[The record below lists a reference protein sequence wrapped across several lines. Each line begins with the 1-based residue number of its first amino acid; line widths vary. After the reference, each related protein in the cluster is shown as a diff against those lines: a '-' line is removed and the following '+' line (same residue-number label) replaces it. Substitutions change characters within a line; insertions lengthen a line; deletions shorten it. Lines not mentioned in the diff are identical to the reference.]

1 MDVSGRISRLVI
13 SGGAEFVLVLRV
25 EDIRWLTGFTGGTA
39 QLLIHRGNHEAWLLV
54 DGRYFDRAIDETTA
68 SRATVNIERVVP
80 DVSTDEMIARIVGS
94 STVAV
99 DSTHLTAHFMNVLQR
114 HCTVVPEPT
123 QLDDLRRVKDEAEIS
138 LIASAAIIAD
148 DALLSV
154 VTDGLVG
161 KTEKQ
166 IRNRLDHLMREG
178 GADDVA
184 FDTIV
189 ATGALGARPHHEPS
203 DAIVENGHGVVI
215 DFGAMVQGYKSDMTR
230 TIRIG
235 AVSAEYQRMFD
246 LVIEAEA
253 AGIASVKAGV
263 VGASVDAAARA
274 VFLREGVDHEY
285 VHGTGHGIGL
295 YIHEQP
301 ILSPRCTAVLGVNE
315 VVTVEPGLYRGG
327 VGGVRIEDLVV
338 VTGDSC
344 RILTHTPKD
353 LTCPR
358 SQRTI

>member
-1 MDVSGRISRLVI
+1 MNVSGRLSRL
-13 SGGAEFVLVLRV
+13 SRGDGADFILIKRL

-39 QLLIHRGNHEAWLLV
+39 QLLVRRSTHEAWLLV
-54 DGRYFDRAIDETTA
+54 DGRYFE
-68 SRATVNIERVVP
+68 RATDEAVHSHAAVNIERVVP
-80 DVSTDEMIARIVGS
+80 DVSTEEMLAAIVGTAS
-94 STVAV
+94 LAV
-99 DSTHLTAHFMNVLQR
+99 DPNHVTAHSMSMLQS
-114 HCTVVPEPT
+114 HCTVVHERT
-123 QLDDLRRVKDEAEIS
+123 QLDDLRRVKDDAEIS
-138 LIASAAIIAD
+138 LIATAAGIAD
-148 DALLSV
+148 KALAEIV
-154 VTDGLVG
+154 ADGLTG

-166 IRNRLDHLMREG
+166 IRNRLDHLMRET

-184 FDTIV
+184 FETIV
-189 ATGALGARPHHEPS
+189 ATGPMGARPHHEPS
-203 DAIVENGHGVVI
+203 DAIVEDGHGVVI

-230 TIRIG
+230 TIRVG
-235 AVSAEYQRMFD
+235 DVSAEYQRMFD

-253 AGIASVKAGV
+253 AGIASVKAGA
-263 VGASVDAAARA
+263 VGAAVDAAARA

-358 SQRTI
+358 SPRTI

>member
-1 MDVSGRISRLVI
+1 MDVSSRLPRLVDND
-13 SGGAEFVLVLRV
+13 GAEFVLVLRV

-39 QLLIHRGNHEAWLLV
+39 QLLVRRSNHEAWLLV
-54 DGRYFDRAIDETTA
+54 DGRYFE
-68 SRATVNIERVVP
+68 RATDEIADSLASVHIERVVS
-80 DVSTDEMIARIVGS
+80 DVSTDEMIARIVGA

-99 DSTHLTAHFMNVLQR
+99 DPTHLTAHFMSVLQC
-114 HCTVVPEPT
+114 HCTVINERT
-123 QLDDLRRVKDEAEIS
+123 QLDDLRRVKDDAEIS
-138 LIASAAIIAD
+138 LIASAALIAD
-148 DALLSV
+148 DALAMV
-154 VTDGLVG
+154 VADGLVG

-166 IRNRLDHLMREG
+166 IRNRLDHLMREA

-189 ATGALGARPHHEPS
+189 ATGPLGARPHHEPS
-203 DAIVENGHGVVI
+203 DAIVEDGHGVVI

-230 TIRIG
+230 TVRVG

-246 LVIEAEA
+246 LVLEAES

-263 VGASVDAAARA
+263 LGAAVDAAARA

-358 SQRTI
+358 SPRTI

>member
-1 MDVSGRISRLVI
+1 MDVSSRLPRLVDND
-13 SGGAEFVLVLRV
+13 GAEFVLVLRV

-39 QLLIHRGNHEAWLLV
+39 QLLVRRSNHEAWLLV
-54 DGRYFDRAIDETTA
+54 DGRYFE
-68 SRATVNIERVVP
+68 RATDEIADSLASVHIERVVS
-80 DVSTDEMIARIVGS
+80 DVSTDEMIARIVGA

-99 DSTHLTAHFMNVLQR
+99 DSTHLTAHFMSVLQR
-114 HCTVVPEPT
+114 HCTVVHERT
-123 QLDDLRRVKDEAEIS
+123 QLDDLRRVKDDEEIS
-138 LIASAAIIAD
+138 LIASAALIAD
-148 DALLSV
+148 DALAMV
-154 VTDGLVG
+154 VADGLVG

-166 IRNRLDHLMREG
+166 IRNRLDHLMREA

-189 ATGALGARPHHEPS
+189 ATGPLGARPHHEPS
-203 DAIVENGHGVVI
+203 DAIVEDGHGVVI

-230 TIRIG
+230 TIRVG
-235 AVSAEYQRMFD
+235 AVSDEYQRMFE
-246 LVIEAEA
+246 LVLEAET
-253 AGIASVKAGV
+253 AGIDSVKAGV
-263 VGASVDAAARA
+263 IGAAVDAAARA
-274 VFLREGVDHEY
+274 VFLREGVGHEY

-301 ILSPRCTAVLGVNE
+301 ILSPRCTAVLAVNE

-344 RILTHTPKD
+344 RILTLTPKD

-358 SQRTI
+358 SPRTI

>member
-1 MDVSGRISRLVI
+1 MDVSGRLSRL
-13 SGGAEFVLVLRV
+13 SSDGAEFVLILRL
-25 EDIRWLTGFTGGTA
+25 EDIRWLTGFTGVTA
-39 QLLIHRGNHEAWLLV
+39 QLLVRRSNHDAWLLV
-54 DGRYFDRAIDETTA
+54 DGRYFDRATDEIADSNA
-68 SRATVNIERVVP
+68 SAYIERVVP
-80 DVSTDEMIARIVGS
+80 DVSTDEMIARIVGT

-99 DSTHLTAHFMNVLQR
+99 DPTHVTAHFMTVLQS
-114 HCTVVPEPT
+114 HCAVVHERT
-123 QLDDLRRVKDEAEIS
+123 QLDDLRRVKDDSEIA
-138 LIASAAIIAD
+138 LIACAAGIAD
-148 DALLSV
+148 DALAMV
-154 VTDGLVG
+154 VADGLAG
-161 KTEKQ
+161 RTEKQ
-166 IRNRLDHLMREG
+166 IRNQLDHLMREA

-184 FDTIV
+184 FETIV
-189 ATGALGARPHHEPS
+189 ATGPLGARPHHEPS
-203 DAIVENGHGVVI
+203 DAIVEDGHGVVI
-215 DFGAMVQGYKSDMTR
+215 DFGAMVHGYKSDMTR
-230 TIRIG
+230 TIRVG
-235 AVSAEYQRMFD
+235 AVSDEYQRMFE

-253 AGIASVKAGV
+253 AGVEAVKAGV
-263 VGASVDAAARA
+263 VGAAVDAAARA

-301 ILSPRCTAVLGVNE
+301 ILSPRCTAVLAVNE

-358 SQRTI
+358 SPRTI

>member
-1 MDVSGRISRLVI
+1 MDVSSRLPRLS
-13 SGGAEFVLVLRV
+13 SGDGAEFVLILRL

-39 QLLIHRGNHEAWLLV
+39 QLLVRRSTHEAWLLV
-54 DGRYFDRAIDETTA
+54 DGRYFE
-68 SRATVNIERVVP
+68 RATDEIGSSHASVHIERVVP
-80 DVSTDEMIARIVGS
+80 EVSTDEMIAQIVSDS
-94 STVAV
+94 SVAV
-99 DSTHLTAHFMNVLQR
+99 DPTHVTAHFMTVLQS
-114 HCTVVPEPT
+114 HCAVIHERT
-123 QLDDLRRVKDEAEIS
+123 QLDDLRRVKDDAEIS
-138 LIASAAIIAD
+138 LIASAAGIAD
-148 DALLSV
+148 NALSFV
-154 VTDGLVG
+154 VADGLAG

-166 IRNRLDHLMREG
+166 IRNRLDHLMREA

-189 ATGALGARPHHEPS
+189 ATGPLGARPHHEPS
-203 DAIVENGHGVVI
+203 DAIVEDGHGVVI

-230 TIRIG
+230 TIRVG

-253 AGIASVKAGV
+253 AGIASVRAGV
-263 VGASVDAAARA
+263 VGAAVDAAARA

-301 ILSPRCTAVLGVNE
+301 ILSPRCTAVLAVNE

-358 SQRTI
+358 SPRTI

>member
-1 MDVSGRISRLVI
+1 MNVSGRLSRL
-13 SGGAEFVLVLRV
+13 SRGDGADFVLIKRL

-39 QLLIHRGNHEAWLLV
+39 QLLVRRSTHEAWLLV
-54 DGRYFDRAIDETTA
+54 DGRYFDRATDESVHSHA
-68 SRATVNIERVVP
+68 SVNIERVVP
-80 DVSTDEMIARIVGS
+80 DVSTEEMLAAIVGTAS
-94 STVAV
+94 VAV
-99 DSTHLTAHFMNVLQR
+99 DPTHVTAHFMSVLQS
-114 HCTVVPEPT
+114 HCTVVHERT
-123 QLDDLRRVKDEAEIS
+123 QLDDLRRVKDDAEIS
-138 LIASAAIIAD
+138 LIATAAGIAD
-148 DALLSV
+148 KALAEIV
-154 VTDGLVG
+154 ADGLTG

-166 IRNRLDHLMREG
+166 IRNRLDHLMRET

-184 FDTIV
+184 FETIV
-189 ATGALGARPHHEPS
+189 ATGPMGARPHHEPS
-203 DAIVENGHGVVI
+203 DAIVEDGHGVVI

-230 TIRIG
+230 TIRVG
-235 AVSAEYQRMFD
+235 AVSAEYQRMFE
-246 LVIEAEA
+246 LVLEAET
-253 AGIASVKAGV
+253 AGIAAVKAGV
-263 VGASVDAAARA
+263 VGSAVDAAARA

-301 ILSPRCTAVLGVNE
+301 ILSPRCTAVLGINE

-358 SQRTI
+358 SPRTI

>member
-1 MDVSGRISRLVI
+1 MNVSGRLSRL
-13 SGGAEFVLVLRV
+13 SRGDGADFILIKRL

-39 QLLIHRGNHEAWLLV
+39 QLLVCRSTHEAWLLV
-54 DGRYFDRAIDETTA
+54 DGRYFE
-68 SRATVNIERVVP
+68 RATDEAVHSHAAVNIERVVP
-80 DVSTDEMIARIVGS
+80 DVSTEEMLAAIVGTAS
-94 STVAV
+94 LAV
-99 DSTHLTAHFMNVLQR
+99 DPNHVTAHSMSMLQS
-114 HCTVVPEPT
+114 HCTVVHERT
-123 QLDDLRRVKDEAEIS
+123 QLDDLRRVKDDAEIS
-138 LIASAAIIAD
+138 LIATAAGIAD
-148 DALLSV
+148 KALAEIV
-154 VTDGLVG
+154 ADGLTG

-166 IRNRLDHLMREG
+166 IRNRLDHLMRET

-184 FDTIV
+184 FETIV
-189 ATGALGARPHHEPS
+189 ATGPMGARPHHEPS
-203 DAIVENGHGVVI
+203 DVIVEDGHGVVI

-230 TIRIG
+230 TIRVG
-235 AVSAEYQRMFD
+235 AVSAEYQRMFE
-246 LVIEAEA
+246 LVLEAET
-253 AGIASVKAGV
+253 AGIAAVKAGV
-263 VGASVDAAARA
+263 VGSAVDAAARA

-301 ILSPRCTAVLGVNE
+301 ILSPRCTAVLGINE

-358 SQRTI
+358 SPRTI

>member
-1 MDVSGRISRLVI
+1 MDVSGRLSRINSVD
-13 SGGAEFVLVLRV
+13 GAEFVLVLRL

-39 QLLIHRGNHEAWLLV
+39 QLLVRRGTHEAWLLV
-54 DGRYFDRAIDETTA
+54 DGRYFDRATDEISESNA
-68 SRATVNIERVVP
+68 SVHIERVVP
-80 DVSTDEMIARIVGS
+80 DISTDEMIARIVGAL
-94 STVAV
+94 TVAV
-99 DSTHLTAHFMNVLQR
+99 DPTHVTAHFMTVLQS
-114 HCTVVPEPT
+114 HCTVLAEKT
-123 QLDDLRRVKDEAEIS
+123 QLDDLRRVKDDAEIS
-138 LIASAAIIAD
+138 LIASAATISDIA
-148 DALLSV
+148 LSTV
-154 VTDGLVG
+154 VADGLMG
-161 KTEKQ
+161 RTEKQ
-166 IRNRLDHLMREG
+166 IRNHLDHLMREG

-184 FDTIV
+184 FETIV
-189 ATGALGARPHHEPS
+189 ATGPLGARPHHEPS
-203 DAIVENGHGVVI
+203 DAIVEDGHGVVI

-230 TIRIG
+230 TIRVG

-246 LVIEAEA
+246 LVLEAES

-263 VGASVDAAARA
+263 VGAAVDAAARA

-301 ILSPRCTAVLGVNE
+301 ILSPRCTAVLGINE

-358 SQRTI
+358 SPRTI

>member
-1 MDVSGRISRLVI
+1 MDVSGRLSRLV
-13 SGGAEFVLVLRV
+13 SDDSAEFVLILRL

-39 QLLIHRGNHEAWLLV
+39 QLLVRRSNHEAWLLV
-54 DGRYFDRAIDETTA
+54 DGRYNERAIDEITA
-68 SRATVNIERVVP
+68 SHASVHIERVVST
-80 DVSTDEMIARIVGS
+80 VSTDEMIRQIVGS
-94 STVAV
+94 SSVAV
-99 DSTHLTAHFMNVLQR
+99 DPTHVTAHFMSVLQS
-114 HCTVVPEPT
+114 HCTVVQERT
-123 QLDDLRRVKDEAEIS
+123 QLDDLRRVKDDAEIF
-138 LIASAAIIAD
+138 LIASAAKIAD
-148 DALLSV
+148 SALAMV
-154 VTDGLVG
+154 VSDGLAG

-166 IRNRLDHLMREG
+166 IRNRLDHLMREA

-189 ATGALGARPHHEPS
+189 ATGPLGARPHHEPS
-203 DAIVENGHGVVI
+203 DAVVEDGHGVVI

-230 TIRIG
+230 TIRVG
-235 AVSAEYQRMFD
+235 TVSAEYQRMFE
-246 LVIEAEA
+246 LVLEAEA
-253 AGIASVKAGV
+253 AGIASVKAGIE
-263 VGASVDAAARA
+263 GSAVDAAARA

-301 ILSPRCTAVLGVNE
+301 ILSPRCTAVLGINE

-358 SQRTI
+358 SPRTI

>member
-1 MDVSGRISRLVI
+1 MDVSGRLSRINSVD
-13 SGGAEFVLVLRV
+13 GVEFVLVLRL
-25 EDIRWLTGFTGGTA
+25 EDIRWLTGCTGGTA
-39 QLLIHRGNHEAWLLV
+39 QLLVRRSTHDAWLLV
-54 DGRYFDRAIDETTA
+54 DGRYFE
-68 SRATVNIERVVP
+68 RATDEIADSCAAVHIERVVA
-80 DVSTDEMIARIVGS
+80 DISTDEMIARIVGTS
-94 STVAV
+94 SVAV
-99 DSTHLTAHFMNVLQR
+99 DPAHLTAHFMNVLQS
-114 HCTVVPEPT
+114 HCTVVHERT
-123 QLDDLRRVKDEAEIS
+123 QLDDLRRVKDDAEIS
-138 LIASAAIIAD
+138 LIASAATIAD
-148 DALLSV
+148 NALLSV
-154 VTDGLVG
+154 VADGLAG
-161 KTEKQ
+161 KSEKQ
-166 IRNRLDHLMREG
+166 IRNRLDYLMREA

-189 ATGALGARPHHEPS
+189 ATGPLGARPHHEPS
-203 DAIVENGHGVVI
+203 DAIVEDGHGVVI

-230 TIRIG
+230 TIRVG
-235 AVSAEYQRMFD
+235 TVSAEYQRMFD

-253 AGIASVKAGV
+253 AGVASVKAGV

>member
-1 MDVSGRISRLVI
+1 MDVSQRLSRLC
-13 SGGAEFVLVLRV
+13 SSSAADFVLVLRL

-39 QLLIHRGNHEAWLLV
+39 QLVVQRSTHDAWLLV
-54 DGRYFDRAIDETTA
+54 DGRYFE
-68 SRATVNIERVVP
+68 RATDEIASSHASVHIERVVP
-80 DVSTDEMIARIVGS
+80 EVSTDEMIAQIVGDS
-94 STVAV
+94 SVAV
-99 DSTHLTAHFMNVLQR
+99 DPTHATAHFMTVLQN
-114 HCTVVPEPT
+114 HCTVVLECT
-123 QLDDLRRVKDEAEIS
+123 QLDDLRRVKDDAEIS

-148 DALLSV
+148 NALLSV
-154 VTDGLVG
+154 VADGLVG

-178 GADDVA
+178 GADEVA
-184 FDTIV
+184 FETIV
-189 ATGALGARPHHEPS
+189 ATGPNGARPHHEPS
-203 DAIVENGHGVVI
+203 DAIVEDGHGVVI

-230 TIRIG
+230 TIRVG
-235 AVSAEYQRMFD
+235 AVSGEYQRMFE
-246 LVIEAEA
+246 LVLEAEA

-263 VGASVDAAARA
+263 LGSAVDAAARA

-358 SQRTI
+358 SPRTI

>member
-1 MDVSGRISRLVI
+1 MDVSQRLSRLC
-13 SGGAEFVLVLRV
+13 SSSAADFVLVLRL

-39 QLLIHRGNHEAWLLV
+39 QLVVQRSTHDAWLLV
-54 DGRYFDRAIDETTA
+54 DGRYFE
-68 SRATVNIERVVP
+68 RATDEIADSCASVHIERVIP
-80 DVSTDEMIARIVGS
+80 DVSTEEMISRIVCAS
-94 STVAV
+94 SVAV
-99 DSTHLTAHFMNVLQR
+99 DPTHVTAHFMTVLQS
-114 HCTVVPEPT
+114 HCTVVLERT
-123 QLDDLRRVKDEAEIS
+123 QLDDLRRVKDDAEIS

-148 DALLSV
+148 NALLSV
-154 VTDGLVG
+154 VADGLVG

-166 IRNRLDHLMREG
+166 IRNRLDHLMRET

-189 ATGALGARPHHEPS
+189 ASGPLGARPHHEPS
-203 DAIVENGHGVVI
+203 DAIVEDGQGVVI

-230 TIRIG
+230 TIRVG
-235 AVSAEYQRMFD
+235 TVSAEYQRMFD
-246 LVIEAEA
+246 LVLEAES
-253 AGIASVKAGV
+253 AGIATVKAGV
-263 VGASVDAAARA
+263 VGAAVDAAARA
-274 VFLREGVDHEY
+274 VFIREGVDHEY

-358 SQRTI
+358 SPRTI

>member
-1 MDVSGRISRLVI
+1 MDVSGRLSRF
-13 SGGAEFVLVLRV
+13 SSDGAEFVLILRL

-39 QLLIHRGNHEAWLLV
+39 QLLVRRSSHEAWLLV
-54 DGRYFDRAIDETTA
+54 DGRYYE
-68 SRATVNIERVVP
+68 RATDEIASSHASVHIERVIP
-80 DVSTDEMIARIVGS
+80 DVSTEEMIARIVGTS
-94 STVAV
+94 SVAV
-99 DSTHLTAHFMNVLQR
+99 DPAHLTAHFMTVLQG
-114 HCTVVPEPT
+114 HCSVVHERT
-123 QLDDLRRVKDEAEIS
+123 QLDDLRRVKDDSEIS
-138 LIASAAIIAD
+138 LIASASGIAD
-148 DALLSV
+148 NAFASLVS
-154 VTDGLVG
+154 DGLFG

-166 IRNRLDHLMREG
+166 IRNRLDHLMREA

-189 ATGALGARPHHEPS
+189 ATGPLGARPHHEPS
-203 DAIVENGHGVVI
+203 DATVEDGHGVVI
-215 DFGAMVQGYKSDMTR
+215 DFGAMVHGYKSDMTR
-230 TIRIG
+230 TIRVG
-235 AVSAEYQRMFD
+235 AVSAEYQRMFE

-253 AGIASVKAGV
+253 AGVASVKAGV
-263 VGASVDAAARA
+263 VGAAVDAAARA

-301 ILSPRCTAVLGVNE
+301 ILSPRCTAVLAVNE

-358 SQRTI
+358 SPRTI